1 MPFNF
6 RVVYPRYSDFLWAV
20 IPICGEED
28 NIPPTDC
35 LLSQAYSNKKNRTP
49 GTGECSAQGGDED
62 LIHCLKG
69 KMRLIGY
76 YVS

>member
-35 LLSQAYSNKKNRTP
+35 LLSQAYSNKKKQDSWNW
-49 GTGECSAQGGDED
+49 
-62 LIHCLKG
+62 
-69 KMRLIGY
+69 
-76 YVS
+76 